1 MARRTKDDA
10 QKTRNA
16 ILDAAEKIFYAH
28 GVTRSS
34 LEQIAESASVTRG
47 AVYWHFKDK
56 PALVEAMAQRVFLPH
71 EDMLEKLAAQP
82 SDKPL
87 EDLKKSCLHAL
98 RMMAKDKRRR
108 EVVTI
113 LFQRCEYTQ
122 EMLDIVKRRNT
133 CKNRML
139 ALSEKL
145 FFHAKALKMLAPCW
159 TPRQAAVA
167 TQALMTGLILGG
179 LENRKNVGFAK
190 VGIPCVEAFFNS
202 LHVN

>member
-10 QKTRNA
+10 QKTRDG
-16 ILDAAEKIFYAH
+16 ILDAAEKVFYAH

-34 LEQIAESASVTRG
+34 LEQVAESAGVMRG

-56 PALVEAMAQRVFLPH
+56 PALCEAMAQRVYLPH

-113 LFQRCEYTQ
+113 LFQRCEYTE
-122 EMLDIVKRRNT
+122 EMLDIIKRRNA

-139 ALSEKL
+139 VLSEKL
-145 FFHAKALKMLAPCW
+145 FIHAGELKMVASCW
-159 TPRQAAVA
+159 TPHQAAVA

-179 LENRKNVGFAK
+179 LENRKNFGFAT
-190 VGIPCVEAFFNS
+190 VGATCVEAFFNS
-202 LHVN
+202 LQVH